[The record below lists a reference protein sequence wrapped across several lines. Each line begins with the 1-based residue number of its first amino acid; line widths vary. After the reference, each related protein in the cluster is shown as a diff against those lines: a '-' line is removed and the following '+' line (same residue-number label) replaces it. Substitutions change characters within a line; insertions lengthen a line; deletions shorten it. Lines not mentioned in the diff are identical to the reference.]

1 VERFNRT
8 LCEALA
14 KFSNENQD
22 DWDMYVSSALF
33 AYRVRKQSTT
43 RHEPFYLMYGRD
55 AVLPVDFA
63 VKTMQAELHE
73 GDSQDDLLARIR
85 MLTGRVT
92 EDRLMTQDAIYEAQ
106 QQQKQRHDEN
116 LVRIFYKI
124 GDLVLL
130 YKSQLRGKKKL
141 QDRWKGPYY
150 IHEDLGN
157 GVYKLRTLQG
167 DILKTPVNSERLKLY
182 NQR

>member
-1 VERFNRT
+1 
-8 LCEALA
+8 
-14 KFSNENQD
+14 
-22 DWDMYVSSALF
+22 
-33 AYRVRKQSTT
+33 
-43 RHEPFYLMYGRD
+43 MYGRD

-116 LVRIFYKI
+116 LY
-124 GDLVLL
+124 G
-130 YKSQLRGKKKL
+130 
-141 QDRWKGPYY
+141 
-150 IHEDLGN
+150 
-157 GVYKLRTLQG
+157 TLS
-167 DILKTPVNSERLKLY
+167 KHFRRFTTNNSS
-182 NQR
+182 